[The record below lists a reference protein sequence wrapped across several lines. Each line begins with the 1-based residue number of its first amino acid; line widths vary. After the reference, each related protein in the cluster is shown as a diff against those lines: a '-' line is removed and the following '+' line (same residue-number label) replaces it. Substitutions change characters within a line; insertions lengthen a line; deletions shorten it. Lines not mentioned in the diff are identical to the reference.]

1 MKTLLQ
7 RPSALLFMIAFLYC
21 MTADKAECADW
32 LMILEN
38 KEGVFY
44 ADRDTALK
52 NKTPV
57 REARELSVL
66 KNHKEIHR
74 YLEVVEYD
82 CNGKKRRVNQI
93 LTHTTDGKAVF
104 QTNGN
109 VPWETIASGQKAQVF
124 FDAACRQ

>member
-7 RPSALLFMIAFLYC
+7 RSSELLAMIGALCF
-21 MTADKAECADW
+21 MTADKALCADW

-38 KEGVFY
+38 EEGVFY

-66 KNHKEIHR
+66 NNHKEIRR

-93 LTHTTDGKAVF
+93 LTYNTDGKAML

-109 VPWETIASGQKAQVF
+109 APWEAIASGQKAHVF